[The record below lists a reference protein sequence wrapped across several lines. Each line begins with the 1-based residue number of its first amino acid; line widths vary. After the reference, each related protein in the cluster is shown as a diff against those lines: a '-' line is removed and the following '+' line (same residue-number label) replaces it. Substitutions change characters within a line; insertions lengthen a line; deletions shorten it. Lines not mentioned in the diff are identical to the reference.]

1 MKQKLH
7 FFLAFLLAFVG
18 VTQSSAEDADYVY
31 KEKLL
36 YKTNFQDWKDV
47 KADTTK
53 AVAVEKQMKNGET
66 LTFYLYNTAV
76 DNDGIDTGKFT
87 AEGVTAGYL
96 QTQKDP
102 DKKYPPYIETSAISD
117 LTKFEIYQAATGSKR
132 GITVSVKGDGDA
144 DWVVLHNKAI
154 ESAKGELLSF
164 TVNRKNCKI
173 KIGSFV
179 HDQNAY
185 VLSMNIYGNVLVPA
199 RKFVDFKLDFKTNP
213 FTVTVPSD
221 GNLPAGVVVNGGV
234 WHDKDHGYSD
244 FSVSV
249 PVDGPVEVL
258 VGGCKHSNKS
268 ATVSIDGN
276 VVGTLDTKSVG
287 CDGFAK
293 YTYNKEEAATLTI
306 YCGQYCPSLEV
317 KACDYIEECTVT
329 YYDTDNTTV
338 LGTET
343 VEGSSKLAFKYSEKD
358 VTVPDGQKFRGWFN
372 GKLSTSTK
380 VAEGLEITEDIKLY
394 ARATDIE
401 NATDVSR
408 FSFDLT
414 KPYFY
419 IEDHEAIEAV
429 NASYYNAHGWLAGK
443 DGGFKVKVGGKAYVT
458 TYVCYYPHS
467 DNPEE
472 QKKNEGEGIVTDENG
487 KEVGRFKTPAESDG
501 AAATIKY
508 DGPATTLTISFTNGA
523 YVHGIDVACVRDFIE
538 FDEALGYYKI
548 PANDVNSF
556 LLALTDANS
565 KGNVKIF
572 LPNGTYNLG
581 EITLTSVSGK
591 NISIIGESM
600 EGTIIKNAPLVE
612 NEGIGTTATLLNN
625 SSNLY
630 LQDLTLQNALDY
642 YKAGAAGRAVCLHE
656 KGSNTICKNV
666 RLLSHQ
672 DTYYSNKASKFYFE
686 DSEIHGTVDYMCG
699 DGDVIYNRCKLVNE
713 SRAANKEDG
722 QCTVC
727 APYQS
732 AECKW
737 GYVYLDCSIDT
748 KSKTFDFGRAWGGEP
763 KAVFIRTTLLQPEK
777 LISSRFTVAGMNVAA
792 YGFYEYGT
800 MNASGENIAPASNV
814 VNFTHSTGNKQYETI
829 LTDSKAAEFTIA
841 NIFGEWAPED
851 IAAQKEISDEVVAAG
866 NYETVSD
873 CYLAT
878 VDGTTSIVA
887 ASAVKALIEGKG
899 DVTLRAANG
908 RGGFGPA
915 KVVASTTGVKAASV
929 ENGDNVVYDLLGR
942 KVKNAT
948 KGIFIINGV
957 KVIK

>member
-36 YKTNFQDWKDV
+36 YKTNFQDWEDV
-47 KADTTK
+47 KADKTK

-102 DKKYPPYIETSAISD
+102 DKECPPYIETSAISD
-117 LTKFEIYQAATGSKR
+117 LTKFEIYQAATGGTR

-144 DWVVLHNKAI
+144 DWVELHNKSI
-154 ESAKGELLSF
+154 VSAKGELLSF

-199 RKFVDFKLDFKTNP
+199 RKFVDFKLDLTP
-213 FTVTVPSD
+213 DPYTVTVPSD
-221 GNLPAGVVVNGGV
+221 GILPAGVVVNGGE

-249 PVDGPVEVL
+249 PVDGPVEVF

-276 VVGTLDTKSVG
+276 VVATLDTKSIG
-287 CDGFAK
+287 CTGFAK
-293 YTYNKEEAATLTI
+293 YTYNKEEPATLTI

-358 VTVPDGQKFRGWFN
+358 VTVPEGQKFRGWFN

-401 NATDVSR
+401 NVTNVSH
-408 FSFDLT
+408 FIYDLT

-419 IEDHEAIEAV
+419 IENHEAIEAV
-429 NASYYNAHGWLAGK
+429 NASYYNEHGWVVAQ
-443 DGGFKVKVGGKAYVT
+443 GGSFKVKVGGKAYIT
-458 TYVCYYPHS
+458 I
-467 DNPEE
+467 
-472 QKKNEGEGIVTDENG
+472 KNCQFSKAGEGIVTDEAG
-487 KEVGRFKTPAESDG
+487 KEIARFNAVAASDG
-501 AAATIKY
+501 AATSIKY
-508 DGPATTLTISFTNGA
+508 DGEATTLTITYPNGA
-523 YVHGIDVACVRDFIE
+523 YVHGIEVACVREFVE
-538 FDEALGYYKI
+538 FDETLGYYKI

-556 LLALTDANS
+556 LLALADANS
-565 KGNVKIF
+565 KGDVKIF
-572 LPNGTYNLG
+572 LPNGTYDLG

-612 NEGIGTTATLLNN
+612 NEGIGTTATLVNT

-642 YKAGAAGRAVCLHE
+642 YKSGAAGRAVCLHE

-666 RLLSHQ
+666 RLLSYQ
-672 DTYYSNKASKFYFE
+672 DTYYSNKASKFYWE

-713 SRAANKEDG
+713 SRAASGESGD
-722 QCTVC
+722 CTVC
-727 APYQS
+727 APYHS

-737 GYVYLDCSIDT
+737 GYVYLDCTIDT
-748 KSKTFDFGRAWGGEP
+748 KSKTFNLGRSWGGES

-777 LISSRFTVAGMNVAA
+777 LVSSRFTAAGMNVAA

-800 MNASGENIAPASNV
+800 MNASGENITPASNV
-814 VNFTHSTGNKQYETI
+814 INFTHSTGNKQYETI

-841 NIFGEWAPED
+841 NIFGEWAPESV
-851 IAAQKEISDEVVAAG
+851 AAQKEISDEVVAEG

-878 VDGTTSIVA
+878 VDGATSIVA

-899 DVTLRAANG
+899 NVTLRAAND

-915 KVVASTTGVKAASV
+915 KVVASTTGVKAVSA

>member
-7 FFLAFLLAFVG
+7 FFLAFLLAFMG
-18 VTQSSAEDADYVY
+18 VTLSSADEVEYVT

-36 YKTNFQDWKDV
+36 YKTTFQDWADV
-47 KADTTK
+47 KADKTK
-53 AVAVEKQMKNGET
+53 AVTVTKQMTNGEE
-66 LTFYLYNTAV
+66 LVFSLFNTAL
-76 DNDGIDTGKFT
+76 DNDGTHSKFSN
-87 AEGVTAGYL
+87 EDVTPGYL
-96 QTQKDP
+96 QTQKDK
-102 DKKYPPYIETSAISD
+102 DNVPYIETSAISD
-117 LTKFEIYQAATGSKR
+117 LTKFELYQAATGGTR
-132 GITVSVKGDGDA
+132 GVTVSVKGDGDA
-144 DWVVLHNKAI
+144 DWVMLHNKSI
-154 ESAKGELLSF
+154 EKAAGELLSF
-164 TVNRKNCKI
+164 EVNRKNCKI
-173 KIGSFV
+173 RIGTF
-179 HDQNAY
+179 DPEQNAY
-185 VLSMNIYGNVLVPA
+185 ILSMKIYGNVQVPA
-199 RKFVDFKLDFKTNP
+199 RKFVDFKVDLTPDP
-213 FTVTVPSD
+213 YTVTVPSD
-221 GNLPAGVVVNGGV
+221 GNLPAGVVVNGGK
-234 WHDKDHGYSD
+234 WHDSQHGYTD

-249 PVDGPVEVL
+249 PVDGPVEVF
-258 VGGCKHSNKS
+258 VGGCEHTNKS

-276 VVGTLDTKSVG
+276 VVATLDTKTAG
-287 CDGFAK
+287 CSGFAK
-293 YTYNKEEAATLTI
+293 YTYNKEEATTLTI
-306 YCGQYCPSLEV
+306 NCGQYCPSLEV

-329 YYDTDNTTV
+329 YYDTDNKTI
-338 LGTET
+338 LGSE
-343 VEGSSKLAFKYSEKD
+343 VVVGSSKLAFKYGEKD
-358 VTVPDGQKFRGWFN
+358 VTVAEGQKFRGWFN
-372 GKLSTSTK
+372 GKVSTSTK
-380 VAEGLEITEDIKLY
+380 VAEGLEVTEDIKLY
-394 ARATDIE
+394 AKATDIE
-401 NATDVSR
+401 NVTDVSH
-408 FSFDLT
+408 FIYDFT
-414 KPYFY
+414 KPSFY
-419 IEDHEAIEAV
+419 IEDHEAIECEDAK
-429 NASYYNAHGWLAGK
+429 YYNNHGWVVAQ
-443 DGGFKVKVGGKAYVT
+443 GGSFKVKVGGKAYIT
-458 TYVCYYPHS
+458 I
-467 DNPEE
+467 
-472 QKKNEGEGIVTDENG
+472 KNCQFSKAGEGIVTDEAG
-487 KEVGRFKTPAESDG
+487 KEIARFNAVAASDG
-501 AAATIKY
+501 AATTVKY
-508 DGPATTLTISFTNGA
+508 DGEATTLTITYPNGA
-523 YVHGIDVACVRDFIE
+523 YVHGIEVACVRVFVE
-538 FDEALGYYKI
+538 FDEALGYYNI

-565 KGNVKIF
+565 KGDVKIF
-572 LPNGTYNLG
+572 LPNGTYDLG

-642 YKAGAAGRAVCLHE
+642 YKSGAAGRAVCLQE
-656 KGSNTICKNV
+656 EGSNTICKNV
-666 RLLSHQ
+666 RLLSYQ
-672 DTYYSNKASKFYFE
+672 DTYYSHKTSKFYWE

-748 KSKTFDFGRAWGGEP
+748 KSKTFDFGRSWGGES

-777 LISSRFTVAGMNVAA
+777 LISSRFTAAGMNVAA

-800 MNASGENIAPASNV
+800 MNASGENITPASNV
-814 VNFTHSTGNKQYETI
+814 INFTHSTGNKQYETI

-841 NIFGEWAPED
+841 NIFGEWAPEA

-887 ASAVKALIEGKG
+887 ASAVKTLIEGKK

-915 KVVASTTGVKAASV
+915 KVVASTTGVKAVSA